1 MEEEN
6 FDSNSSQYV
15 VKIFYQFSVLSEFWM
30 SRRVS
35 LLIYPQT
42 GTKNLLF
49 QHFTC
54 DRSGLRSLAE
64 KGGESGWGG
73 GISLAEKGG
82 GSGLGGEVGRGDT
95 PEIPSPCMHFGGFSY
110 IDMR

>member
-1 MEEEN
+1 
-6 FDSNSSQYV
+6 
-15 VKIFYQFSVLSEFWM
+15 M

-35 LLIYPQT
+35 FLIYPQT

-73 GISLAEKGG
+73 GISLAEKGW
-82 GSGLGGEVGRGDT
+82 GSGLGGGISLAGKGGEVGGGDT

-110 IDMR
+110 IDMRSAQ